1 MSFLPSR
8 RPGSRPAWSGGW
20 RWSWGKGAVLLAA
33 LVARAA
39 EPADEAPVV
48 LPPWV
53 ITEVTARP
61 LQTPRSDWFAAT
73 LGPTAVIKAD
83 AWSGRS
89 VATLAEALRLTPGV
103 MLQESFGGF
112 EPPRLSIR
120 GSGLD
125 SAPTSRGV
133 ALLVDGMP
141 LARADGS
148 FHAGLFDPRL
158 FPRLEV
164 FRGTLHM
171 ALTPA
176 ALGGVLHASSRTTP
190 SEHGTTVRAEAGD
203 FGARRAVVSYAGA
216 GAWVAVARSE
226 AKGWREHSA
235 QERTALDAA
244 WIRPLAR
251 NFTAEFSLYAAA
263 ADYEVPGPVTLS
275 DALSRPRTVTA
286 AVWRDLPRRRSDV
299 IRPAVQ
305 LQRMDPAGSLVFGL
319 GGQRLHDDFYQLQA
333 NGETDA
339 VSTDFTAHA
348 TWSRRVAAGAQEH
361 RLLVRTTYSAGASRM
376 DRYLND
382 RSLRG
387 VRFAAYEGRADT
399 AALSVEDLLW
409 LRPTVAVG
417 AGASVLRAGRDLAD
431 RAPNT
436 GIARRLRFTDVSP
449 RAGVTWRASDNVSWQ
464 AALSRGVEPP
474 TFDDLVAVAGTYPNF
489 SVRSRGL
496 RAQRATTA
504 EVGSRGGA
512 GRWSWSVTA
521 YRSVWSDEI
530 LRLADAA
537 GLPRGAVNAG
547 RTRHDGVESE
557 VRWSHS
563 TGSHRWSL
571 AAVSNLGRFRFDAD
585 PVYGRNR
592 IAGAPPHT
600 GGVEATYAHVRGG
613 FAAIETTWAAGRTPV
628 DHAGLL
634 VYGGQGVVNGRIGWR
649 WDRRLTVFLSGRNL
663 FDRVYPASTAGVLDR
678 ARAPATTTIFL
689 PAAARSF
696 SLGLE
701 WKP

>member
-1 MSFLPSR
+1 MSFHPSR
-8 RPGSRPAWSGGW
+8 RPGIVPAWSGGW
-20 RWSWGKGAVLLAA
+20 RRWVGLAGL
-33 LVARAA
+33 LVAGAGRAG
-39 EPADEAPVV
+39 EPAEEAPVV

-73 LGPTAVIKAD
+73 LGPTAVIRAD

-120 GSGLD
+120 GSGLE

-176 ALGGVLHASSRTTP
+176 ALGGVLHAASRVEP
-190 SEHGTTVRAEAGD
+190 GERGTTVRAEAGA
-203 FGARRAVVSYAGA
+203 FGARRAALAYAGPGVWA
-216 GAWVAVARSE
+216 ALARTE
-226 AKGWREHSA
+226 ANGWREHSA

-244 WIRPLAR
+244 WTLPVAR
-251 NFTAEFSLYAAA
+251 RLTIEFSVYAAA
-263 ADYEVPGPVTLS
+263 ADYEVPGPLTLS
-275 DALSRPRTVTA
+275 DALSRPRAVTA

-299 IRPAVQ
+299 VRPAVQ
-305 LQRMDPAGSLVFGL
+305 LQHTDAAGGVVLGL

-339 VSTDFTAHA
+339 VSTDLTTHA
-348 TWSRRVAAGAQEH
+348 TWTRRVTAGAQEH
-361 RLLVRTTYSAGASRM
+361 RLLVRATYSAGTNRI

-387 VRFAAYEGRADT
+387 ARFAAYDARAAT
-399 AALSVEDLLW
+399 AALSVEDLVW
-409 LRPTVAVG
+409 VSPAVAVG
-417 AGASVLRAGRDLAD
+417 AGASVLRAGRDLVD
-431 RAPNT
+431 RAPNPSM
-436 GIARRLRFTDVSP
+436 ARRLRYSDMSP
-449 RAGVTWRASDNVSWQ
+449 RAGVTWRASDAVSWQ
-464 AALSRGVEPP
+464 AAVSRGVEPP
-474 TFDDLVAVAGTYPNF
+474 TFDDLVAVAGTYPNV
-489 SVRSRGL
+489 SVGSREL
-496 RAQRATTA
+496 RAQRATTVEA
-504 EVGSRGGA
+504 GGRGRA
-512 GRWSWSVTA
+512 GRWSWSVTTYHA
-521 YRSVWSDEI
+521 VWSDEI

-547 RTRHDGVESE
+547 RTHHDGVESE
-557 VRWSHS
+557 VRWATSS
-563 TGSHRWSL
+563 GAQRWTV
-571 AAVSNLGRFRFDAD
+571 AAVSNLGRFRFDRD
-585 PVYGRNR
+585 PVYGNHR

-600 GGVEATYAHVRGG
+600 GGVEAGYAYAGGG
-613 FAAIETTWAAGRTPV
+613 FAAVETIWAAGRTPV

-634 VYGGQGVVNGRIGWR
+634 GYGGQGVVNGRIGWR
-649 WDRRLTVFLSGRNL
+649 WDRRFTVFLSGSNL
-663 FDRVYPASTAGVLDR
+663 LDRIYPASTAGVLDR
-678 ARAPATTTIFL
+678 ARTPATTTIFL
-689 PAAARSF
+689 PAVGRGF